1 MNRLI
6 STIIFNVF
14 LFCSVTMAYAD
25 GFIDTRVSE
34 NAREWNFKVFLDDK
48 EIGYHNFRL
57 EEDGASEQVRS
68 QAEFKVKFLFFTAYQ
83 YQHENSEIYRDN
95 CLLEI
100 DSQTDANGKDFEV
113 EGNRIEDGFR
123 IEANAVQ
130 NKIVP
135 TSRDACIKTFAY
147 WDPSFLQEEK
157 LLNSQTGELLDVEVE
172 NVARETLTVRGQEI
186 LAQRYR
192 LLAKN
197 VEVDVWYSES
207 DRSWLALESTVKGG
221 RKLRYVL
228 T

>member
-1 MNRLI
+1 MNHSM
-6 STIIFNVF
+6 STIIW
-14 LFCSVTMAYAD
+14 SVILSFGVAVAHAD
-25 GFIDTRVSE
+25 GVIDTRVSE

-57 EEDGASEQVRS
+57 EQDGASEQVRS

-100 DSQTDANGKDFEV
+100 NSQTDANGKDFEV
-113 EGNRIEDGFR
+113 DGNRVEDGFQ

-130 NKIVP
+130 NRIVP

-147 WDPSFLQEEK
+147 WDPSFLKEDK
-157 LLNSQTGELLDVEVE
+157 LLNSQTGELLDVKVE
-172 NVARETLTVRGQEI
+172 NLARETLTVRGQAIET
-186 LAQRYR
+186 QRYR